1 MALGIGGAHRDVDSG
16 LGPESK
22 DPSRMELRTP
32 GFDIDEISPRKNV
45 NSLDASVLS
54 ESRDIAD

>member
-1 MALGIGGAHRDVDSG
+1 
-16 LGPESK
+16 
-22 DPSRMELRTP
+22 MELRTP

-45 NSLDASVLS
+45 NSLDASVLG

>member
-1 MALGIGGAHRDVDSG
+1 V
-16 LGPESK
+16 EF
-22 DPSRMELRTP
+22 RTP